1 MESHLAGDA
10 PSDVPIS
17 DGERLIKL
25 ALYVK
30 EHTPVD
36 FATIRTALHAEYGAY
51 EGTDKAAAQRFDD
64 KVRRRFERDKKT
76 LQDYGLFFKV
86 DEDSRYSIDDE
97 ASFAAPVDLTQEEA
111 SLLRLLCGALLD
123 DDNYPLKSE
132 LRMIL
137 VKIGDEL
144 DVPDLLPGMD
154 KPAPEQDKPSAGFN
168 KVRKSIDTRKN
179 LRFDYVNSRGQ
190 ESRRDV
196 QPFGC
201 FLLNKNCYI
210 VAFDPSTGDDRI
222 FRLDRMSHV
231 SVNPARPAVPD
242 FDERVFDAS
251 QYYGLPFQFGDEAT
265 EVEVRF
271 DEDSAWRAPR
281 LCLHQGTLSYNDDET
296 VTWRVRANDLN
307 ALAQWC
313 VENGPGIEPIA
324 PQEAADAYRGGL
336 YAALTAFDSER
347 SWQ

>member
-1 MESHLAGDA
+1 
-10 PSDVPIS
+10 
-17 DGERLIKL
+17 
-25 ALYVK
+25 
-30 EHTPVD
+30 
-36 FATIRTALHAEYGAY
+36 
-51 EGTDKAAAQRFDD
+51 
-64 KVRRRFERDKKT
+64 
-76 LQDYGLFFKV
+76 
-86 DEDSRYSIDDE
+86 
-97 ASFAAPVDLTQEEA
+97 
-111 SLLRLLCGALLD
+111 
-123 DDNYPLKSE
+123 
-132 LRMIL
+132 
-137 VKIGDEL
+137 
-144 DVPDLLPGMD
+144 
-154 KPAPEQDKPSAGFN
+154 
-168 KVRKSIDTRKN
+168 
-179 LRFDYVNSRGQ
+179 
-190 ESRRDV
+190 
-196 QPFGC
+196 
-201 FLLNKNCYI
+201 
-210 VAFDPSTGDDRI
+210 
-222 FRLDRMSHV
+222 MSHV

-296 VTWRVRANDLN
+296 VTWHVRANDLN